1 MIINVELDLS
11 GIQQKLAQMERDLPR
26 QLDKALLQTAV
37 KGVGI
42 IKKRTNAG
50 RGINKYFKRYTPK
63 YAAFRRK
70 KGRQVSPVNLQF
82 TGRMLGA
89 MQAFGHRGYAEI
101 SFTRAEESKKAYFN
115 NQKRPFFG
123 FNKTEKR
130 QLLEFMKKR
139 LFK

>member
-1 MIINVELDLS
+1 MIVNVELDIA
-11 GIQQKLAQMERDLPR
+11 GIQQKLAKMERELPQAIDR
-26 QLDKALLQTAV
+26 ALLQTATY
-37 KGVGI
+37 GVGI

-50 RGINKYFKRYTPK
+50 RGIERLFKRYTPK
-63 YAAFRRK
+63 YAAFRQK

-101 SFTRAEESKKAYFN
+101 SFTRAEEAKKAYFN

-123 FNKTEKR
+123 FNRNEKR
-130 QLLEFMKKR
+130 KLLEFMKKR